1 MENHKDRAIKFS
13 ALLEADL
20 PFSDDEIME
29 IIREEINE
37 ANYKGLVDQ
46 SKKIMKK
53 LKDAKLSPEDVKKL
67 TLALRQ
73 IQAVLDYA

>member
-37 ANYKGLVDQ
+37 ANYRGLVDTA
-46 SKKIMKK
+46 KKIMKK

-67 TLALRQ
+67 TLSLRQ